1 MLGELF
7 QVDATLDPKGR
18 IVLPARLRKKLEASG
33 IDSLVFMCYPQLSIF
48 AFTPE
53 EWDRQV
59 AGRLTNADPF
69 NPQVLTFAHGL
80 LAGASSVDIDGQ
92 GRVLIPPKLREKAG
106 LDRKVVVQ
114 AFMGRLEIWDAD
126 RWAERER
133 AAEEGVP
140 SLGGTPGANEGEV

>member
-33 IDSLVFMCYPQLSIF
+33 IQSLVFMCYPGLSIF
-48 AFTPE
+48 GFTPQ
-53 EWDRQV
+53 EWERQV
-59 AGRLTNADPF
+59 ESRLANADPF
-69 NPQVLTFAHGL
+69 NPEVLTFAHGL

-92 GRVLIPPKLREKAG
+92 GRVLLPPKLREKAG

-114 AFMGRLEIWDAD
+114 AFLGRLEIWDAD
-126 RWAERER
+126 RWSAREQ
-133 AAEEGVP
+133 AAEAGVP
-140 SLGGTPGANEGEV
+140 SLGGTPQSTAGQD